1 VTNRAAQVRR
11 IVEAL
16 PRGADYV
23 TSPDHPLLLRN
34 PAILASVQGALTAYF
49 FVSGNSASAVD
60 DRIMLARLA
69 LPARTRIVA
78 VADAFD
84 TEVDNDSF
92 LSDELV
98 ELASGRESPRVP
110 SGRFRQSESA
120 ELIDSVRWEHHQRFA
135 EAWAATQGGGQPVES
150 TRQRRGRSTAALS
163 LEDDS
168 SQRLFVRRHMV
179 SDGLIVDG
187 PPVRNRA
194 RLSQR
199 MSTAIENAVH
209 LDYGLSRGLE
219 GVRRYGRLLSSRD
232 AHLAL
237 HRYFLSELP
246 HTRAFDE
253 LRPLRAAAFA
263 GYITHVM
270 GA

>member
-1 VTNRAAQVRR
+1 MRR
-11 IVEAL
+11 IVESL

-34 PAILASVQGALTAYF
+34 PAILASVRGFLTAYF
-49 FVSGNSASAVD
+49 FVGRNSVSTAD

-69 LPARTRIVA
+69 LPAGTRIV
-78 VADAFD
+78 VASEEFGSA
-84 TEVDNDSF
+84 VDNDSY

-98 ELASGRESPRVP
+98 ELASDRESLRVP
-110 SGRFRQSESA
+110 SGPFRRSDSA
-120 ELIDSVRWEHHQRFA
+120 ELIDSVRWEHHERFA
-135 EAWAATQGGGQPVES
+135 EAWAATQGVGQTVES
-150 TRQRRGRSTAALS
+150 TRGRRGRSTAALS
-163 LEDDS
+163 LEDES
-168 SQRLFVRRHMV
+168 NPRLFVRRHMV
-179 SDGLIVDG
+179 SDRLVVDG
-187 PPVRNRA
+187 PPAPSRT
-194 RLSQR
+194 RLGQR

-219 GVRRYGRLLSSRD
+219 GVRRYGSLLSSQD

-237 HRYFLSELP
+237 HHYFLSEVP
-246 HTRAFDE
+246 QTRAFDE

-263 GYITHVM
+263 GYVTHVM